1 MVARAGVRRLQA
13 FDVLN
18 HLLLLLIGLAC
29 FYPLMHVLSLSLS
42 SERAIVQGIT
52 WFPRDIDLISYKF
65 MLTHHRILGGY
76 ANTILYTGDRHL
88 HQRGDDRDDRL
99 SVVEAPAVRP
109 HADHVHDGVH
119 HATSPAA

>member
-1 MVARAGVRRLQA
+1 MVTRAGVRRLQA

-18 HLLLLLIGLAC
+18 HVLLLLIGLAC

-65 MLTHHRILGGY
+65 MLTHHRIS
-76 ANTILYTGDRHL
+76 AATPTR
-88 HQRGDDRDDRL
+88 
-99 SVVEAPAVRP
+99 SCTPAPAP
-109 HADHVHDGVH
+109 SSAWC
-119 HATSPAA
+119 